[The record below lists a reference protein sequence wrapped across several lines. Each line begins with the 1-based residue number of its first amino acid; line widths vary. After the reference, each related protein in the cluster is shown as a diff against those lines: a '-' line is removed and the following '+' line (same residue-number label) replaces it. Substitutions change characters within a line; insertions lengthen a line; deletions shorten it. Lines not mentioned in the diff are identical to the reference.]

1 MWCISTHRW
10 SSWAGG
16 SSTGLHEIS
25 GKAYMSHFEPSA
37 FRKLIA
43 LNILR
48 ASNRWHFDVSMCTAG
63 VEHHSLT
70 ISCGV
75 PVWCIQIEGWIV
87 VISISTRFQY
97 RCHRWSSFPKSW
109 PILCTNR
116 SQIWLRTKVLHGIIH
131 QRFSLRCHHRKV
143 IYTIDTVDFCIGIES
158 QPGTISMR
166 WQVPFS
172 HLKPD
177 RLIIVKQPF
186 SYISVGNLARH
197 QRSSYSWELEALWAS
212 RWIAMSILILMF
224 EYFSQFLLLDLMFL
238 QVFDSYATWRFGAH
252 YSSKDSLVFLM
263 DFPKFVVSLTLFNFR
278 LIISLL
284 RNVSTWSNK
293 MVRWNVKH
301 LSWFLLADA
310 ADLLFEWAISIHY
323 SFYSFEEN
331 TVGLF
336 DISCSIFLHL
346 HSFSIWN
353 WNKMISLER
362 IPRCAHFIYFVSMQ
376 LIIFIVLYCE

>member
-1 MWCISTHRW
+1 MWCFSTHRW
-10 SSWAGG
+10 SSWASG

-48 ASNRWHFDVSMCTAG
+48 AGNRRHFDVSMCTAG
-63 VEHHSLT
+63 VEHHPLT
-70 ISCGV
+70 ISC
-75 PVWCIQIEGWIV
+75 
-87 VISISTRFQY
+87 SSHTRFQY
-97 RCHRWSSFPKSW
+97 RRHRWSSFSKSW

-131 QRFSLRCHHRKV
+131 QRFSLRCCCKV

-158 QPGTISMR
+158 QPGAISMR

-186 SYISVGNLARH
+186 SYISVGNLARN
-197 QRSSYSWELEALWAS
+197 QWSSYSWELKTLWAS
-212 RWIAMSILILMF
+212 CWIAVSILILMF
-224 EYFSQFLLLDLMFL
+224 KYFSQFLLLDLMFL

-252 YSSKDSLVFLM
+252 YSSENSLVFFM
-263 DFPKFVVSLTLFNFR
+263 DFPEFVVSLTLFNFR
-278 LIISLL
+278 LIIGLL
-284 RNVSTWSNK
+284 RNVSTWRDK
-293 MVRWNVKH
+293 MVRWNVED
-301 LSWFLLADA
+301 LSWLLLADT

-336 DISCSIFLHL
+336 NISCSIFLHL
-346 HSFSIWN
+346 NSFSIWN
-353 WNKMISLER
+353 WNEMISFER